1 MNKKLKISIGQY
13 SSAGIKAQNQDFHGI
28 YIPEGHAL
36 SSKGIACAIA
46 DGISSSNVSHIAA
59 ETAVSSF
66 LADYYSTSD
75 AWRTQ
80 TSAARVIRATNSWL
94 YAQTQ
99 QSQGRFDK
107 DRGYVCTF
115 SALILKQNRA
125 HLFHVGDSRIYRIQA
140 QGMEQ
145 LTIDHRVCLSS
156 TEHYLSRALGVDYR
170 IEIDYQQIECC
181 EDDIFV
187 LMTDGLYEF
196 IDLKLLSEM
205 LQQGQNLEL
214 TAKTLVELAL
224 QRGSDD
230 NLTIQ
235 IIKIEQL
242 PEPTSFQIKPD
253 ILFPQQLSHGDL
265 FEGYRIDKILHQN
278 HRSSLYLAQ
287 DEATKNQLVIKTLSV
302 DLQNDLNAVE
312 QFQLED
318 WVSKRLKHENL
329 LQCYP
334 HKGSKKFLFQSYE
347 YLQGET
353 LNRWLH
359 RQKTALTLP
368 QLIAIIEQ
376 VAKALNA
383 MHRLEMLHQDVRP
396 ENVMLLTSPEPVNV
410 LKVKLIDYG
419 STAVRGLVELN
430 PKHADVPLGT
440 LAFMAPEYFIGRS
453 PSTKSDQFSLA
464 VMGYYLL
471 TRQLPYGTDLA
482 RCKTEKTLNQV
493 RYHPLFEYRPDLPQG
508 LDEIFKKA
516 LSICP
521 EQRYEAL
528 SALLYDLKQPELALL
543 KKPVSLP
550 WLERDPVTFWK
561 GCTGISFLLLLL
573 VFSLHFNQ

>member
-13 SSAGIKAQNQDFHGI
+13 SSAGIKAQNQDFYGI

-66 LADYYSTSD
+66 LSDYYSTSD
-75 AWRTQ
+75 AWSTQ

-107 DRGYVCTF
+107 DHGYVCTL

-125 HLFHVGDSRIYRIQA
+125 HIFHAGDGRVYRIQA
-140 QGMEQ
+140 QSIEQ
-145 LTIDHRVCLSS
+145 LTIDHRVRLSS
-156 TEHYLSRALGVDYR
+156 TEHYLSRALGVDHR
-170 IEIDYQQIECC
+170 IEVDYQQLELC
-181 EDDIFV
+181 EDDLFL
-187 LMTDGLYEF
+187 LMTDGVYEF
-196 IDLKLLSEM
+196 IDIQQISDM
-205 LQQGQNLEL
+205 LQQKQNLD
-214 TAKTLVELAL
+214 TIAQSIVELAL
-224 QRGSDD
+224 KRGSDD

-235 IIKIEQL
+235 IIRIDALAQEK
-242 PEPTSFQIKPD
+242 SFQIQEN

-265 FEGYRIDKILHQN
+265 FEGYRIHKILHQN

-287 DEATKNQLVIKTLSV
+287 DAATQAQLVIKTLSV
-302 DLQNDLNAVE
+302 DLQDDLKAVE

-329 LQCYP
+329 MHYYP
-334 HKGSKKFLFQSYE
+334 HTGSKKFLFQSYE
-347 YLQGET
+347 YLQGES

-359 RQKTALTLP
+359 RQKTALSLK
-368 QLIAIIEQ
+368 QLIPIIEQ

-396 ENVMLLTSPEPVNV
+396 ENVMLLEPIDA

-453 PSTKSDQFSLA
+453 PSVKSDQFSLA
-464 VMGYYLL
+464 VMSYYLL
-471 TRQLPYGTDLA
+471 TRQLPYGTELA
-482 RCKTEKTLNQV
+482 RCKTEKKLKKV
-493 RYHPLFEYRPDLPQG
+493 RYHSLSEYRPDLPKG
-508 LDEIFKKA
+508 LDAIFKKA
-516 LSICP
+516 LSIRP

-528 SALLYDLKQPELALL
+528 SAFIYDLKQPDLEL
-543 KKPVSLP
+543 KKSVSRPVI
-550 WLERDPVTFWK
+550 ERHPLTFWK
-561 GCTGISFLLLLL
+561 CCTAILFILLLL
-573 VFSLHFNQ
+573 VFSLYFMK